1 MNGLDVLIALTAA
14 LFAFLLGVYAYRVKY
29 RSMPLTV
36 GFAVLVLASSVAV
49 YAGFGRYADWQNEQT
64 GVETNYM
71 LAAKIAEARRMVK
84 NMPNNARAQSELA
97 EALYE
102 AGQYGE
108 AVEVFNEFIRV
119 GGESAEALGR
129 LARAM
134 YYRDARVITA
144 ETHRVIERALSI
156 NALDVQTRMLLGE
169 DAFMHQRYDEAVS
182 HWQCRVQGSVAR
194 LIGGTLCLSNKK
206 FGSVCGEYC
215 ERKD

>member
-1 MNGLDVLIALTAA
+1 MNGLDGLIAMASMA
-14 LFAFLLGVYAYRVKY
+14 IVMMFGVYAYRSLN
-29 RSMPLTV
+29 RSMPLTT
-36 GFAVLVLASSVAV
+36 GFAVLVIASSFAV
-49 YAGFGRYADWQNEQT
+49 YAGLGRYADWQNEQT

-84 NMPNNARAQSELA
+84 NMPKNAQAQSELA

-108 AVEVFNEFIRV
+108 AVEVFNEFIKV

-134 YYRDARVITA
+134 YYRDARVMTA
-144 ETHRVIERALSI
+144 ETRRVIERALSI

-169 DAFMHQRYDEAVS
+169 DAFMHERYDEAVS
-182 HWQCRVQGSVAR
+182 HWKMLLDAGVAPAQQRALRNAIANAESRAR
-194 LIGGTLCLSNKK
+194 LQ
-206 FGSVCGEYC
+206 
-215 ERKD
+215 D